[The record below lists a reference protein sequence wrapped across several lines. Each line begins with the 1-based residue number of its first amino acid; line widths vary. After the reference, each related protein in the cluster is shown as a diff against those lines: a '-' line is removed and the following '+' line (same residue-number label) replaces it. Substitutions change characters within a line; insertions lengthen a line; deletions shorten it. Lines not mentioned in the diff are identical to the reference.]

1 MKKRFY
7 LIDGIRG
14 LAIVNMVLF
23 HFLYDVF
30 ILYGRQPD
38 WYGRTGTFLWQQGI
52 CWTFILISGLVWHL
66 GRKGNL
72 KRGLILNFWGLVV
85 SVVTLIAEPQAAVW
99 FGILN
104 FIGCAVLLMILADRI
119 FCKIPPVA
127 GVIGSMILF
136 FLFRDVQQ
144 GVLGLASH
152 PLAVLPEWLYQSRI
166 LTPFGF
172 PFPGFRSSDYFP
184 MLPWFFLFSAGYFFY
199 PILQSSRKLQDVCSV
214 RIPLLSK
221 LGTWSIWIYLIHQPV
236 ATGICMLL
244 FR

>member
-1 MKKRFY
+1 MNKLRQ
-7 LIDGIRG
+7 G
-14 LAIVNMVLF
+14 LRNPLTPF
-23 HFLYDVF
+23 FVF
-30 ILYGRQPD
+30 GSL
-38 WYGRTGTFLWQQGI
+38 T
-52 CWTFILISGLVWHL
+52 LVWHL

-172 PFPGFRSSDYFP
+172 PFPDFRSSDYFP